1 MMYIVDFVWQYTL
14 NVSEDSRYD
23 ITVSFSFASFKIQN
37 YVMILIL
44 MKLWTFY
51 DFATKMILTVVI
63 LKVLNSLIH
72 QSFSGENT
80 KIKWPIFKNLR

>member
-1 MMYIVDFVWQYTL
+1 MTLQFHFHLLHSKFRIMSYDFDL
-14 NVSEDSRYD
+14 NE
-23 ITVSFSFASFKIQN
+23 
-37 YVMILIL
+37 
-44 MKLWTFY
+44 LWTFY

-80 KIKWPIFKNLR
+80 KIK

>member
-1 MMYIVDFVWQYTL
+1 M
-14 NVSEDSRYD
+14 SEDSRYD
-23 ITVSFSFASFKIQN
+23 ITVSFSFASVQN
-37 YVMILIL
+37 SELCHMILIL

-80 KIKWPIFKNLR
+80 KIK

>member
-1 MMYIVDFVWQYTL
+1 
-14 NVSEDSRYD
+14 
-23 ITVSFSFASFKIQN
+23 
-37 YVMILIL
+37 MILIL

-72 QSFSGENT
+72 QSFGGENT
-80 KIKWPIFKNLR
+80 KIK